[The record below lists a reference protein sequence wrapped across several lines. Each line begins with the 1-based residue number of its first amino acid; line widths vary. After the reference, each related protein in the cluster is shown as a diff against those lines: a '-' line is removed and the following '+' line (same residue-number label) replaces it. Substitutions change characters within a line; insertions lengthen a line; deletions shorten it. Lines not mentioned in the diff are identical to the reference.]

1 MENYI
6 SLMLKI
12 NLFFVTFM
20 GTFELFIE

>member
-12 NLFFVTFM
+12 NLFFVVLL
-20 GTFELFIE
+20 GTFELFIG

>member
-6 SLMLKI
+6 SLVLKI
-12 NLFFVTFM
+12 NLFFVTFL